1 MGLDPSDAA
10 SFTAAK
16 ATRHKSLMAECK
28 QIKTK
33 PRVFQDILKQFL
45 NKLLKT
51 IFKQKFTLT

>member
-1 MGLDPSDAA
+1 MRIDPSDAA

-16 ATRHKSLMAECK
+16 AVGRKSLMAECK

-45 NKLLKT
+45 NKP
-51 IFKQKFTLT
+51 FTLT